1 MSNLNINN
9 IDVQRVINVLQE
21 LKRKLQ
27 ILAFFTIQTMEKLM
41 LNEDELGTQL
51 TDEKIVKD
59 IKDHFE
65 LMKVFRKE
73 HALEAE
79 QEKPVDKLAEAK
91 NDEEQPELILEEKME
106 KEKENLLQ
114 MKGQLLF

>member
-27 ILAFFTIQTMEKLM
+27 LISFFTIQTMDKM
-41 LNEDELGTQL
+41 LANEEELSLHFQGEAL
-51 TDEKIVKD
+51 VKEV
-59 IKDHFE
+59 KDHFE

-79 QEKPVDKLAEAK
+79 QEKPIDKLAEAK
-91 NDEEQPELILEEKME
+91 NEDDQPELVQEEKME
-106 KEKENLLQ
+106 KEKENLLE
-114 MKGQLLF
+114 MKGI